1 MDAMKTALS
10 LLLLAGFAG
19 VLLAASEPEIELDP
33 IPQPVTNNA
42 VAAYNGHG
50 GLTLVSFMG
59 ISSGKDWKAV
69 TTATYSMVAAYG
81 KWATQKPVPGT
92 AGRLGAVAVPV
103 EDQIFLLGG
112 YLLDAQGGENT
123 IADVNV
129 YDPSTQK
136 WFRGHDIPEP
146 VSAAVAGE
154 YDNRYI
160 YLIGGWSKNGPTQSV
175 QVYDVP
181 KATWLKATSFPGPAV
196 FGHAGAVVDDT
207 IIYVDGALKNP
218 DGNPAYVASNECW
231 MGKIDHKDPTKI
243 QWTKIPEHPGN
254 AHFRIAAGGSGK
266 DDKVYFAGGTAVPY
280 DTTGLGFDGKP
291 AQPSP
296 MVFAYDIRGKK
307 WDVIQEKVA
316 TPTMDQRGLIVAPHY
331 LVLLGGMADNT
342 AVTAHVTLIPK
353 QKR

>member
-1 MDAMKTALS
+1 
-10 LLLLAGFAG
+10 
-19 VLLAASEPEIELDP
+19 V
-33 IPQPVTNNA
+33 
-42 VAAYNGHG
+42 
-50 GLTLVSFMG
+50 
-59 ISSGKDWKAV
+59 
-69 TTATYSMVAAYG
+69 
-81 KWATQKPVPGT
+81 
-92 AGRLGAVAVPV
+92 
-103 EDQIFLLGG
+103 
-112 YLLDAQGGENT
+112 
-123 IADVNV
+123 
-129 YDPSTQK
+129 
-136 WFRGHDIPEP
+136 
-146 VSAAVAGE
+146 
-154 YDNRYI
+154 
-160 YLIGGWSKNGPTQSV
+160 
-175 QVYDVP
+175 
-181 KATWLKATSFPGPAV
+181 
-196 FGHAGAVVDDT
+196 
-207 IIYVDGALKNP
+207 KNP

-296 MVFAYDIRGKK
+296 MVFAFDIRGKK